1 MHEAGSNKVS
11 VRAADYTEWYA
22 WESRR
27 LHAGSV
33 GHING
38 PSGYS
43 VPYRRWKMMRRLVL
57 FVVVLFAVSC
67 IPHAHAQNADVG
79 AQITNQ
85 FSNAISGFGSQIEQ
99 YAERLFW
106 SLAACS
112 LVWTGATLAL
122 KKADITDFLA
132 ELVRFTV
139 TTGFFYWLL
148 RNGTDIAISIVTSL
162 QQAGATVGGGDGTSR
177 GNTVLQLALNFANSA
192 ANNVSL
198 WDPKMAVMWTLIA
211 LASLLIGCY
220 MIVTLII
227 AICSALMLIYAGV
240 FVLGFGGSRWTSEM
254 AISYYKAVIA
264 AGLRLFTLNLLM
276 NTAINLV
283 SQYTKGSMAQLAPA
297 LTCLAA
303 LVIVALLVDKVPAQ
317 IASLVTHNHIGGP
330 GSAVGTL
337 TGAASL
343 AAQGAAAAATSGASL
358 AASGGNAIKNA
369 AMRAVAAMRNN
380 RAIPRD

>member
-1 MHEAGSNKVS
+1 
-11 VRAADYTEWYA
+11 
-22 WESRR
+22 
-27 LHAGSV
+27 
-33 GHING
+33 
-38 PSGYS
+38 
-43 VPYRRWKMMRRLVL
+43 MMRRVSLILILVL
-57 FVVVLFAVSC
+57 VCLVPE
-67 IPHAHAQNADVG
+67 IHAQNADVG

-85 FSNAISGFGSQIEQ
+85 FSTAISGFGTQIEQ

-112 LVWTGATLAL
+112 LVWTGVTLAL
-122 KKADITDFLA
+122 KKSDLMDFMA
-132 ELVRFTV
+132 ELVRFTI

-148 RNGTDIAISIVTSL
+148 QNGTDIAASIVTSL

-192 ANNVSL
+192 ANNVSI

-211 LASLLIGCY
+211 LVSLLLGCY

-227 AICSALMLIYAGV
+227 AICSSLMLIYAGV
-240 FVLGFGGSRWTSEM
+240 FVLGFGGARWTSEM
-254 AISYYKAVIA
+254 AVSYYKAVIA

-276 NTAINLV
+276 NTVITLV
-283 SQYTKGSMAQLAPA
+283 GQYTQGNMTQLSPA

-317 IASLVTHNHIGGP
+317 IAGLVTHNHVGGP
-330 GSAVGTL
+330 GSALGTL

-343 AAQGAAAAATSGASL
+343 AAQGVAAVATSGGSL
-358 AASGGNAIKNA
+358 AVSGGSAVKNA
-369 AMRAVAAMRNN
+369 AIRAVAAMRK
-380 RAIPRD
+380 